1 MMVKT
6 SLATVTQDLP
16 AAKEEDAC
24 RDSDD
29 HEGQDSKDMDSV
41 GEDPSGEYS
50 QKRGAHVPRGDARSK
65 SRGKRSK
72 A

>member
-29 HEGQDSKDMDSV
+29 HEGQDSKDIDS
-41 GEDPSGEYS
+41 
-50 QKRGAHVPRGDARSK
+50 GAPLRVQAGSIRK
-65 SRGKRSK
+65 SAENLCHAGW
-72 A
+72 